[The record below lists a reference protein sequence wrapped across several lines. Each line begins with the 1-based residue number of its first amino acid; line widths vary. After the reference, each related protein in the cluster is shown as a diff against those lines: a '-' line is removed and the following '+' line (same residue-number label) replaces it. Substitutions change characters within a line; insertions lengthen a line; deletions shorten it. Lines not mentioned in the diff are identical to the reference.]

1 MFPSRF
7 DRRFMRARGQ
17 ALGREF
23 RGKGVH
29 IALGPMM

>member
-1 MFPSRF
+1 
-7 DRRFMRARGQ
+7 MRARGE

-29 IALGPMM
+29 IALGPMMYELS